1 MEIVIASSN
10 VHKVREIRAMLKTL
24 RKFDIYSLHD
34 FPDYQPPE
42 FNVETFEDLAIQKAV
57 HAAQSI
63 KKLTIADASGLVV
76 PALNGLPGIH
86 SSRYAHKTASDKE
99 NRQKLLFD
107 MKNFQ
112 EADRYAY
119 LECCLA
125 LASPQGLL
133 KSAKGVSEG
142 VVIDQERGSNG
153 YGYDSIFLKHDYS
166 KTFAELEED
175 TKIRISHRR
184 KAFDKILLTLE
195 NISEDALLY
204 RRV

>member
-1 MEIVIASSN
+1 MEIVIASTN
-10 VHKVREIRAMLKTL
+10 VHKVREIRAMLKAL
-24 RKFDIYSLHD
+24 RRFDIYSLHD
-34 FPDYQPPE
+34 FPDYQVPE
-42 FNVETFEDLAIQKAV
+42 FNAETFEDLAIQKAT
-57 HAAQSI
+57 HAAKAI
-63 KKLTIADASGLVV
+63 KKLTISDASGIVV

-99 NRQKLLFD
+99 NRHKLLHD
-107 MKNFQ
+107 MKGLQ

-119 LECCLA
+119 LFCCRV
-125 LASPQGLL
+125 LASPDGLI

-142 VVIDQERGSNG
+142 IVIHQERGSNG

-175 TKIRISHRR
+175 TKNRISHRR

-195 NISEDALLY
+195 NISEDALLH